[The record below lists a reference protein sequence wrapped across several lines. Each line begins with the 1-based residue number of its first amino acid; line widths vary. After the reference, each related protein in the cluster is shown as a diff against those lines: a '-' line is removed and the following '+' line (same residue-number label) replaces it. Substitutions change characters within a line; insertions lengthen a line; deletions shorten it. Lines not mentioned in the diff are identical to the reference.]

1 MTQSPAPAPAAPR
14 PAGRSARALA
24 LCAAALAATV
34 LMTWPLA
41 TDIGHLAR
49 TPNSGDARFAV
60 WNVAWVAHALTTNP
74 SGLYDANIFYPHRN
88 ALAFSEAN
96 LGAGTIAIPA
106 WLATHNAI
114 AAHNVVVFVA
124 FSASVIFTWLLVRR
138 LTGDGS
144 AAATAAVLYAFCP
157 YVFSHTAHI
166 QLLMVGG
173 IPMCLLAFHGL
184 ADAPS
189 IGRGLTLGLALVVQA
204 LSCAYYGVSAGL
216 TIGYATLF
224 YAWSRRLWTS
234 KPYWSAVATAAGLSI
249 AIVLPFFLPFLA
261 VQSETG
267 FARSLD
273 DARQWSA
280 YWRSY
285 LASGAHAHAWLLPI
299 IRDWNSAVLF
309 PGFVAIILG
318 GAGAAIAFGQRASAS
333 VSERMSIDRETAL
346 LYGSIG
352 ILTLWASLG
361 PRAGLYTLFYNTIPV
376 FSFLRAPERLG
387 IVVVLV
393 FALFAAFAVRELRAR
408 MPAYRRTIAVV
419 ACLAALLELN
429 NLPFDW
435 RKESPVPAAYHALA
449 AVPRGPVVEFPFFDR
464 RIDFHIHT
472 RYMLSSTVHWQP
484 LVNGYSDHIP
494 ADFREIAPVLAT
506 FPSPESFQA
515 MRTYRVRYLTITRSR
530 YGRQATEDV
539 VARLQR
545 YLPHLK
551 LVADDGDVVIYEVVS
566 WPAFAKPAAR
576 ATER

>member
-1 MTQSPAPAPAAPR
+1 MTQSPAAAAERPR
-14 PAGRSARALA
+14 QTGRVVRALT
-24 LCAAALAATV
+24 LCAAALAASV

-74 SGLYDANIFYPHRN
+74 SALYDANIFYPHRN

-96 LGAGTIAIPA
+96 IGAGTIAIPA
-106 WLATHNAI
+106 WLATGNAI

-124 FSASVIFTWLLVRR
+124 FSASVVFTWLLVRR
-138 LTGDGS
+138 LTGDGG
-144 AAATAAVLYAFCP
+144 AAATAAVLFAFCP

-173 IPMCLLAFHGL
+173 IPMCLLAFHRL
-184 ADAPS
+184 VDAPS
-189 IGRGLTLGLALVVQA
+189 IGRAVVLALALVVQA
-204 LSCAYYGVSAGL
+204 LSCAYYGVSVGL
-216 TIGYATLF
+216 TIGFATLF
-224 YAWSRRLWTS
+224 YAWSRRLWRSTA
-234 KPYWSAVATAAGLSI
+234 YWIAVATAAALSI
-249 AIVLPFFLPFLA
+249 AIVGPFFLPFLD

-273 DARQWSA
+273 DARHWSA

-285 LASGAHAHAWLLPI
+285 LASGAHAHAWILPL
-299 IRDWNSAVLF
+299 IRDWNAAVLF
-309 PGFVAIILG
+309 PGFVATISGLM
-318 GAGAAIAFGQRASAS
+318 GAAIALRQPPSASAP
-333 VSERMSIDRETAL
+333 ERISADRETAL
-346 LYGSIG
+346 LYAAIG

-376 FSFLRAPERLG
+376 FSFLRAPERMG
-387 IVVVLV
+387 IVVMLVL
-393 FALFAAFAVRELRAR
+393 ALFAAFAIRALRTR
-408 MPAYRRTIAVV
+408 LHPYRRAIAVA
-419 ACLAALLELN
+419 ACAAALLELN
-429 NLPFDW
+429 DLPFDW
-435 RKESPVPAAYHALA
+435 RYEPPAPAAYRALA
-449 AVPRGPVVEFPFFDR
+449 AVPRGPVVEFPFYDR

-494 ADFREIAPVLAT
+494 ADFRQVATTLAG
-506 FPSPESFQA
+506 FPSPESFRA
-515 MRTYRVRYLTITRSR
+515 MRTYRVRYLTISRNR
-530 YGRQATEDV
+530 YGRQAIADV
-539 VARLQR
+539 EARLQA

-566 WPAFAKPAAR
+566 WP
-576 ATER
+576 

>member
-1 MTQSPAPAPAAPR
+1 M
-14 PAGRSARALA
+14 A
-24 LCAAALAATV
+24 LCAAAFAATV

-41 TDIGHLAR
+41 SDIGHLGR

-74 SGLYDANIFYPHRN
+74 SALYDANIFYPHRK

-96 LGAGTIAIPA
+96 IGAGTIAIPV
-106 WLATHNAI
+106 WIATHNAI
-114 AAHNVVVFVA
+114 AAHNFVVFVA
-124 FSASVIFTWLLVRR
+124 FTASIVFTWLLARR
-138 LTGDGS
+138 LTGDGG
-144 AAATAAVLYAFCP
+144 AAATAAVLFAFCP

-173 IPMCLLAFHGL
+173 IPLCLLAFHRL
-184 ADAPS
+184 VDAPS
-189 IGRGLTLGLALVVQA
+189 MARGGTLGLALVVQA

-224 YAWSRRLWTS
+224 YAWARRLWRS
-234 KPYWSAVATAAGLSI
+234 KPYWMAIGVAAASSI
-249 AIVLPFFLPFLA
+249 AIVLPFFLPFLE

-273 DARQWSA
+273 DAQHWSA

-299 IRDWNSAVLF
+299 IRDWNAAVLF
-309 PGFVAIILG
+309 PGFVAVILG
-318 GAGAAIAFGQRASAS
+318 VAGAVTAFRQRASAS
-333 VSERMSIDRETAL
+333 APERMSTDRETVV

-361 PRAGLYTLFYNTIPV
+361 PRAGLYTVLYNTIPV
-376 FSFLRAPERLG
+376 FSFLRAPERMG
-387 IVVVLV
+387 IVVALV
-393 FALFAAFAVRELRAR
+393 FALFAAFAVRELRLR
-408 MPAYRRTIAVV
+408 MPAHGRLIAIA
-419 ACLAALLELN
+419 ACAAALIELN
-429 NLPFDW
+429 DLPFDW
-435 RKESPVPAAYHALA
+435 RAEPPAPAAYRALA

-464 RIDFHIHT
+464 RVDFHIHT
-472 RYMLSSTVHWQP
+472 RYMLRSTMHWQP

-494 ADFREIAPVLAT
+494 LDFRETAKTLAT
-506 FPSPESFQA
+506 FPSDESFQA
-515 MRTYRVRYLTITRSR
+515 MRTYRIRYLTISR
-530 YGRQATEDV
+530 GLYGRPAFADV
-539 VARLQR
+539 EARLQR

-566 WPAFAKPAAR
+566 WP
-576 ATER
+576 

>member
-1 MTQSPAPAPAAPR
+1 MTHSPADAAERPR
-14 PAGRSARALA
+14 RAGRIVRALA
-24 LCAAALAATV
+24 LCAVALAASA

-96 LGAGTIAIPA
+96 IGAGTIAVPA

-124 FSASVIFTWLLVRR
+124 FSASVVFTWLLVRR
-138 LTGDGS
+138 LTGDGG

-173 IPMCLLAFHGL
+173 IPMCLLAFHRL
-184 ADAPS
+184 VDTPS
-189 IGRGLTLGLALVVQA
+189 LGRGCTLGLALVAQA
-204 LSCAYYGVSAGL
+204 LSCAYYGISAGL

-224 YAWSRRLWTS
+224 YAWSRGLWRS
-234 KPYWSAVATAAGLSI
+234 KTYWLAIATAAGLSI
-249 AIVLPFFLPFLA
+249 AIVFPFFLPFLD

-273 DARQWSA
+273 DARHWSA

-285 LASGAHAHAWLLPI
+285 LASGAHAHAWILPL
-299 IRDWNSAVLF
+299 IRDWNAAVLF
-309 PGFVAIILG
+309 PGFLAVVLG
-318 GAGAAIAFGQRASAS
+318 SAGAAIALRQHPSAS
-333 VSERMSIDRETAL
+333 VPARLARDRETAL

-376 FSFLRAPERLG
+376 FSFLRAPERMG
-387 IVVVLV
+387 IAVMLVL
-393 FALFAAFAVRELRAR
+393 ALFAAFAIRELRTR
-408 MPAYRRTIAVV
+408 MHPYRRAIAIA
-419 ACLAALLELN
+419 ACAAALLELN
-429 NLPFDW
+429 DLPFDW
-435 RKESPVPAAYHALA
+435 RIEPPAPAAYRALA

-494 ADFREIAPVLAT
+494 ADFREIAKPLAT

-515 MRTYRVRYLTITRSR
+515 MRTYRVRYLTISRSR
-530 YGRQATEDV
+530 YGRQAIADV
-539 VARLQR
+539 EARLQP
-545 YLPHLK
+545 YLAYLK

-566 WPAFAKPAAR
+566 WP
-576 ATER
+576 